1 MGKTYT
7 PAYVVVVD
15 GNEAQAM
22 EWRTRNRS
30 GNPAHG
36 AVTPEALERWVIAY
50 GKSFEPGQCNAHISN
65 ALGAHSVPV
74 PGLHPPQRCRGS
86 RFGAVDGSRVHGVV
100 RVNPYSHS
108 PTGC

>member
-65 ALGAHSVPV
+65 ALGAIPYPSRACIRRNVA
-74 PGLHPPQRCRGS
+74 GLPLWRSGRS
-86 RFGAVDGSRVHGVV
+86 RFMVW
-100 RVNPYSHS
+100 
-108 PTGC
+108 